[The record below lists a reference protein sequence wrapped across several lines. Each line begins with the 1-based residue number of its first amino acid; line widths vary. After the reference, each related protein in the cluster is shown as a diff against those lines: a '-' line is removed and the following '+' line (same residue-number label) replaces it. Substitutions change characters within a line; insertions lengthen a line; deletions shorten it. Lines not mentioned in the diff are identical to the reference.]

1 MRARRREHDETPA
14 RVPGYRDLEP
24 IGRGG
29 FSTVFTAYQ
38 ENFDRTV
45 ALKILEIELADE
57 QSQRRFAR
65 ECAAAG
71 RLTGH
76 PNIVTVFASGFTT
89 DGKPYIAMEH
99 FALGSLS
106 ARLRNEGSLPLSDVL
121 RVGVRIAGALEV
133 AHRAGVIHRDIKPAN
148 ILVSAYGE
156 PALADFGIAA
166 VALRDQS
173 VNTAT
178 MTPLYSPPEVL
189 EGKTPT
195 VASDVYSLGATL
207 YCLLAGRPPFA
218 DDEQPGV
225 FALLLRVLREQVP
238 DIDRGD
244 VPTEVV
250 DVLRGAMAKEPRQRF
265 ASAAAFGEEL
275 RALQR
280 RLDQPVTD
288 MVTGRSPLPTSA
300 PDLGDDDSPTPRPAP
315 LTIQPEVQT
324 GAHDTSPPMPTSP
337 PAARTEPD
345 TLAPRVAEPS
355 LTPAGLAPYEIRP
368 DAPLPPRPPTPL
380 PARAASRRRGTWLG
394 VAAAVLVAV
403 ALAAVIVAR
412 AGGDDSPTTTVAGLT
427 APTAVD
433 VKETNG
439 GAGVYLAW
447 TDHSGGRLE
456 QVVYVYRDRGTA
468 PETAEPVEAGRTDTT
483 ITVDAG
489 VPYCFVVATVVPGSP
504 VTYMNADPQC
514 IRGARAEIAVSTT

>member
-1 MRARRREHDETPA
+1 MRGRRHEPDDSPS
-14 RVPGYRDLEP
+14 RVPGYRDLAQ

-38 ENFDRTV
+38 EHFDRTV
-45 ALKILEIELADE
+45 ALKILEIEMVDE

-76 PNIVTVFASGFTT
+76 PNIVTVFESGFTT

-99 FALGSLS
+99 FALGSL
-106 ARLRNEGSLPLSDVL
+106 AVRLRSEGSLPLTDVL

-133 AHRAGVIHRDIKPAN
+133 AHRSGVIHRDIKPAN

-178 MTPLYSPPEVL
+178 MTPSYSPPEVL
-189 EGKTPT
+189 EGRSPT

-218 DDEQPGV
+218 DDTEPGV

-238 DIDRGD
+238 DIERTD

-250 DVLRGAMAKEPRQRF
+250 DVLRRAMAKEPRQRF

-275 RALQR
+275 RALQK
-280 RLDQPVTD
+280 RLGQPVTD
-288 MVTGRSPLPTSA
+288 MVTGLSPPPGAA
-300 PDLGDDDSPTPRPAP
+300 PAAVDDDAPTPGANRPTAPPAAPTRAPATPPRAANEPDTAAPRPA
-315 LTIQPEVQT
+315 V
-324 GAHDTSPPMPTSP
+324 DP
-337 PAARTEPD
+337 PAVPVGMAPYQIRPHDPRPPRPARPRAARSP
-345 TLAPRVAEPS
+345 APRV
-355 LTPAGLAPYEIRP
+355 TNRRP
-368 DAPLPPRPPTPL
+368 GAWIGG
-380 PARAASRRRGTWLG
+380 AA
-394 VAAAVLVAV
+394 VVLVAV
-403 ALAAVIVAR
+403 IFVAVIVLR
-412 AGGDDSPTTTVAGLT
+412 GGRDDPPTSTIPGLS
-427 APTAVD
+427 APSAVRVD
-433 VKETNG
+433 ETNG
-439 GAGVYLAW
+439 GTGVHVAW
-447 TDHSGGRLE
+447 TDHSDGRLQ
-456 QVVYVYRDRGTA
+456 QVVYVYRDRGTT
-468 PETAEPVEAGRTDTT
+468 PTATQAIGAGQSDATIAIEPT
-483 ITVDAG
+483 

-504 VTYMNADPQC
+504 ITHLDAKPLC
-514 IRGARAEIAVSTT
+514 IRGATADISVPTG